1 MLLCQVMKMFGSMHW
16 ASEYVHMEEV
26 FDRSY
31 GNYPAF
37 CLTIASTL
45 VWFKLSLKHQSITI
59 GVYEF
64 LLSTD
69 RKCLNCSCYVPEKHC
84 MFTLKSLLVQCNWF
98 LPNNRYCDLKIP
110 HILRGGNLEVALV
123 LAHPVFEVCLQS
135 Y

>member
-31 GNYPAF
+31 GNNPTF
-37 CLTIASTL
+37 CLTIVSTL
-45 VWFKLSLKHQSITI
+45 VCDLSC
-59 GVYEF
+59 YEF